1 MKVGFMKKRD
11 MKMKQIQNIPNEES
25 FCSYAGSAIYT
36 KTRQSSGRQRRFIRT
51 CTDIL
56 CLLGD
61 ACTWMSNRRRGL
73 LRSFLKSDHARLCD
87 TKVPVTSLLFWSDLS
102 KTLK

>member
-1 MKVGFMKKRD
+1 MQVAQYIL
-11 MKMKQIQNIPNEES
+11 KQDKAVEGKEDS
-25 FCSYAGSAIYT
+25 L
-36 KTRQSSGRQRRFIRT
+36 RT